1 MARCA
6 PHQKNPWFACSKCNA
21 GRRTKLTPVKSLRE
35 SELFLGIFLSE
46 FRCTVFFP
54 LGCGVDSL
62 IPPLQFFQTAKGK
75 APKEVWGGH
84 LSGGGINI
92 TFLRPHEPQLSAM
105 RCVTLNQIDPSY
117 MSCIQYFV
125 VLCTHYSTLSSPL
138 PLRCDKISR
147 TGRVFQSFVESGFIK
162 KLFEKS

>member
-62 IPPLQFFQTAKGK
+62 IPPLQFFQTAKAK
-75 APKEVWGGH
+75 APKEAWGGH

-92 TFLRPHEPQLSAM
+92 TLLRPHEPQLSAM
-105 RCVTLNQIDPSY
+105 RCVALNCKCMYSCMYIYICIY
-117 MSCIQYFV
+117 MLHIHTWKHSHLYIYIYIYLYV
-125 VLCTHYSTLSSPL
+125 H
-138 PLRCDKISR
+138 I
-147 TGRVFQSFVESGFIK
+147 
-162 KLFEKS
+162 